1 MPKTL
6 AALASSQYAVPLELI
21 SGNLDLETASPAA
34 GVAAVVK
41 NDLGTTGLEDCTR
54 NAASKPEVY
63 FEVPLK

>member
-6 AALASSQYAVPLELI
+6 AALASSQYATPLELI
-21 SGNLDLETASPAA
+21 SGNLDLETASPTA

-41 NDLGTTGLEDCTR
+41 NDLGTTGLEGWAR

-63 FEVPLK
+63 FEVSLN